1 MFWLSNNICYHIVII
16 KILDTSSFE
25 LVSFWNVEEKIK
37 KYNLDF
43 FVALLGGNANKD
55 EFIVNQKAIPSAIL
69 QYTEQRLNFLKKYK
83 KISEYDSENLM
94 YGLIEETLT
103 DYDNLSVACHTPM
116 NMIIKDMSLLSEEER
131 KYASNYLT
139 HIDFLIYNKLT
150 KKILLAIE
158 VDDYNY
164 HKEGTIQGNRDEL
177 KNAILKK
184 YNLPLIRFQTN
195 GSREKEKLINQL
207 DEICKEKLVWQWK
220 MALKYYG
227 VWQKS

>member
-1 MFWLSNNICYHIVII
+1 
-16 KILDTSSFE
+16 
-25 LVSFWNVEEKIK
+25 
-37 KYNLDF
+37 
-43 FVALLGGNANKD
+43 
-55 EFIVNQKAIPSAIL
+55 
-69 QYTEQRLNFLKKYK
+69 
-83 KISEYDSENLM
+83 M

-150 KKILLAIE
+150 KKIHLAIE

-164 HKEGTIQGNRDEL
+164 HKEGTIQVNRDEL

-184 YNLPLIRFQTN
+184 YNLP
-195 GSREKEKLINQL
+195 
-207 DEICKEKLVWQWK
+207 
-220 MALKYYG
+220 
-227 VWQKS
+227 

>member
-1 MFWLSNNICYHIVII
+1 
-16 KILDTSSFE
+16 
-25 LVSFWNVEEKIK
+25 
-37 KYNLDF
+37 
-43 FVALLGGNANKD
+43 
-55 EFIVNQKAIPSAIL
+55 
-69 QYTEQRLNFLKKYK
+69 
-83 KISEYDSENLM
+83 M

-150 KKILLAIE
+150 KKIHLAIE

-184 YNLPLIRFQTN
+184 YNLPLIRFKTK
-195 GSREKEKLINQL
+195 GSREKERLINQL
-207 DEICKEKLVWQWK
+207 DEICKEKLV
-220 MALKYYG
+220 
-227 VWQKS
+227 